1 MSAGVRETPDRKC
14 KLSRVIPPV
23 KSVLLI
29 GSGPIVIGQAC
40 EFDYSGVQAL
50 KALRKNGLRTLLLNP
65 NPATIMTDPGL
76 ADRTYLEPLTLEA
89 LEKILTAE
97 KPDAVLPTMGGQT
110 GLNLAMAAHR
120 AGLFKKHEVRM
131 IGATPEAIRCA
142 EDRWVFRETMEK
154 AGLSLAHGFTAK
166 TQEELLERV
175 DMLGYPLLLR
185 TSFTLGGL
193 GSGIIRNEEELLD
206 SFRTAQTL
214 APGHEVLVEEFLE
227 GWYEFELEVM
237 RDRRDNCVVVCS
249 IENVDP
255 MGVHT
260 GDSVTVAP
268 AQTLTDREY
277 QEMRQMAFACIRAVG
292 VDTGGANVQFAR
304 HPGSGKLLLIE
315 MNPRVSRSSALAS
328 KATGVPIASIAAELA
343 LGKTLDQIP
352 NAVTG
357 KTTAAFEPSL
367 DYVVVKIPQFQFSK
381 FEVRDPWLGTS
392 MKSIGEAMA
401 IGRTFPEALQKG
413 VRSMEEGFAGL
424 AHKHRRP
431 TARKEMFERL
441 ERGNPYRLF
450 YVKEALDHGMK
461 PDAVCQQTGIHPWFV
476 DQIQRLVVWEARRA
490 VLNAGW
496 VLEGKGLGYSDAHLA
511 KLLKKKPSQIEA
523 LRRKAKIE
531 PAFLEV
537 DTCAGEFEARTPYYY
552 SSYARSPGKRRPV
565 QSKKKRFVVMGSGPN
580 RIGEGLEFDYSCV
593 KASEAI
599 QEAGHDAVLINS
611 NPETVSTDYDVS
623 SRLYFDPVDLEEVDA
638 VLRREDPDG
647 VIVQFGGQQP
657 LILAGRLAKRGW
669 PIVGTPVAE
678 IHRTEDRISFAES
691 LRALDIPYPKFR
703 EAPRLSAVMHVA
715 EEVGYPVLVR
725 PSYVMGGDRIRIFKH
740 AEALERYLAK
750 WPDDNVSF
758 LVDRF
763 LSQAVEVDVDAV
775 SDGKDIEI
783 CGMLEHIE
791 PAGIHSGD
799 SSMIF
804 PPFNFNDAMV
814 ERIAGYVRRIAA
826 EFKVK
831 GICNLQLAIYKG
843 TPYVIEL
850 NARAS
855 RTVPFLSKATG
866 VPWAKVAT
874 RILLGESLKTA
885 IGHYK
890 RRKDKKKLYYAK
902 ASAFCFYRFEGPP
915 PPLGPEMR
923 STGETMGIA
932 ATPEEALSKARLAA
946 GQEPLGRFGRV
957 YCLQDL

>member
-1 MSAGVRETPDRKC
+1 MKIIPG
-14 KLSRVIPPV
+14 RV
-23 KSVLLI
+23 SVLLI

-50 KALRKNGLRTLLLNP
+50 KALRANGIRTILINP

-89 LEKILTAE
+89 LEKILKAE
-97 KPDAVLPTMGGQT
+97 RPDAILPTMGGQT
-110 GLNLAMAAHR
+110 GLNFAMEAHYS
-120 AGLFKKHEVRM
+120 GLLKKYKVKL
-131 IGATPEAIRCA
+131 IGASPEAIRCA
-142 EDRWVFRETMEK
+142 EDRWVFREKMEN
-154 AGLSLAHGFTAK
+154 AGLSLPRGFTAK
-166 TQEELLERV
+166 TKEQLLRRV
-175 DMLGYPLLLR
+175 DHIGYPLLLR

-193 GSGIIRNEEELLD
+193 GSGIIRDEEELLD
-206 SFRTAQTL
+206 QYRTAVTL
-214 APGHEVLVEEFLE
+214 APGEEVLIEEFLE
-227 GWYEFELEVM
+227 GWYEYELEVM
-237 RDRRDNCVVVCS
+237 RDRKDNCVVVCS

-260 GDSVTVAP
+260 GDSLTVAP
-268 AQTLTDREY
+268 IQTLTDREY
-277 QEMRQMAFACIRAVG
+277 QEMRHMAFTCIRAVG

-304 HPGSGKLLLIE
+304 HPKSGKLLLIE

-328 KATGVPIASIAAELA
+328 KATGVPIASIAAQLA
-343 LGKTLDQIP
+343 LGKTLDEIP
-352 NAVTG
+352 NSITG
-357 KTTAAFEPSL
+357 KTTAAFEPSI

-413 VRSMEEGFAGL
+413 VRSMEEGFSGL
-424 AHKHRRP
+424 TPKY
-431 TARKEMFERL
+431 ARATSKKKL
-441 ERGNPYRLF
+441 EENLTRGNPYRLF
-450 YVKEALDHGMK
+450 FVKEALAKGMK
-461 PDAVCQQTGIHPWFV
+461 PEAICKLTGIHPWFI
-476 DQIQRLVVWEARRA
+476 DQIQRLTDWEKAKPSKHWLA
-490 VLNAGW
+490 
-496 VLEGKGLGYSDAHLA
+496 EGKALGYSDVQLA
-511 KLLKKKPSQIEA
+511 KLSKKKRTEIESA
-523 LRRKAKIE
+523 RKKE
-531 PAFLEV
+531 NLQPEYFEV
-537 DTCAGEFEARTPYYY
+537 DTCAGEFEAKTPYYY
-552 SSYARSPGKRRPV
+552 SSYALGNNGHRRPK
-565 QSKKKRFVVMGSGPN
+565 SKKKRYVVMGSGPN

-593 KASEAI
+593 KASETI

-623 SRLYFDPVDLEEVDA
+623 TRLYFDPVDTEEVDA
-638 VLRREDPDG
+638 ILQREKPDG

-657 LILAGRLAKRGW
+657 LILADYLAKRGW
-669 PIVGTPVAE
+669 PILGTPVEE
-678 IHRTEDRISFAES
+678 IARTEERISFAES
-691 LRALDIPYPKFR
+691 LRTLDIPYPKFR
-703 EAPRLSAVMHVA
+703 EAPRLSAVLHVA

-725 PSYVMGGDRIRIFKH
+725 PSFVMGGDRIRIFKH
-740 AEALERYLAK
+740 AEALKKYLKK

-799 SSMIF
+799 SSMIH
-804 PPFNFNDAMV
+804 PPFNFDDKMV
-814 ERIAGYVRRIAA
+814 TRIEDQVRRIATD
-826 EFKVK
+826 FKVK
-831 GICNLQLAIYKG
+831 GICNLQVAIYRG

-874 RILLGESLKTA
+874 RVLLGESLKSA
-885 IGHYK
+885 MKHYK
-890 RRKDKKKLYYAK
+890 RRKHKKQLYYAK
-902 ASAFCFYRFEGPP
+902 ASAFCFYRFDGPP

-923 STGETMGIA
+923 STGETMGIST
-932 ATPEEALSKARLAA
+932 TPEEALSKARLAA
-946 GQEPLGRFGRV
+946 GQEPLGRFGKV